1 MRLIVVVT
9 MAVALAGCGDSPKSP
24 KPAAARIVSVQ
35 MRDNAFVPARIVVE
49 RGQLIRWTNADK
61 VAHTVA
67 SSSLKLAS
75 EAIRGG
81 ETFSYRPARTGR
93 FKYFCT
99 IHFRQRGVLVV
110 R

>member
-1 MRLIVVVT
+1 MRLISVVT
-9 MAVALAGCGDSPKSP
+9 VAVALAGCGDSARSP
-24 KPAAARIVSVQ
+24 KPAAARVVSVA
-35 MRDNAFVPARIVVE
+35 MRDNTFVPARIVVE
-49 RGQLIRWTNADK
+49 RGQLIRWTNEDD

-67 SSSLKLAS
+67 SSSLKVAS

-81 ETFSYRPARTGR
+81 ETFDYRPTRAGR